1 MYGSDDSLTI
11 SKNKCS
17 CQRAQKTHVSTS
29 LHSASWLAL
38 QYGDEVKVLDLQPQ
52 RSNPGSPTEEPC
64 VTQGNF
70 VNLSGLPSLLG

>member
-29 LHSASWLAL
+29 LHSVSWLAL
-38 QYGDEVKVLDLQPQ
+38 QYGDEVKVLDL
-52 RSNPGSPTEEPC
+52 
-64 VTQGNF
+64 
-70 VNLSGLPSLLG
+70 